1 MFPLAS
7 SILLYCKEMTR
18 EKEPFLS
25 SLVWVALAFFLFGC
39 VQTKTSE
46 FTQTQNGITAVFSMS
61 PDSPTMMEPVTLSL
75 ALTDT
80 NGQVIEDAQVT
91 YDLTMP
97 GMTMPP
103 NQPHASDEG
112 NGLYKAGATFTM
124 TGDWRAEA
132 TVDFSGETITYIF
145 DFSIK

>member
-1 MFPLAS
+1 M
-7 SILLYCKEMTR
+7 K
-18 EKEPFLS
+18 KNFLS

-46 FTQTQNGITAVFSMS
+46 FTQTRNGITAIFSTS

-80 NGQVIEDAQVT
+80 NGQAIEDAQVT

-103 NQPHASDEG
+103 TRPQASDEA

-124 TGDWRAEA
+124 AGDWRAEA
-132 TVDFSGETITYIF
+132 TVDYGGETITF
-145 DFSIK
+145 TFVFSIK